1 MLHSAGLMTEPT
13 PPGSRI
19 PAVRLPT
26 DPPQRPVPA
35 GRSALTWVGSL
46 VLAAMLG
53 TLLFVAGYLAA
64 GGSTAAGG
72 CTAPAP
78 AFAALC
84 EAYDN
89 LKQQYVDKLDD
100 TQLVDGAIEGLFKY
114 GVKDPFSG
122 YMTPEQYQQALGSL
136 SGKFSGI
143 GAEMAV
149 KNTVKPTDLAAC
161 TELSQT
167 CVLVVVAPLAD
178 SPAEK
183 AGLLAGDIITAVD
196 GVTVDGTTLQ
206 DEVGK
211 VRGEAG
217 SQVTLTVRRD
227 TRVFDLKITRSEITQ
242 KEVTTRMLDGKIG
255 YIALHAFS
263 PASADQFHDALKL
276 LLADGATSIVFD
288 LRDNPGGYIDAARR
302 IASEFIGSGLI
313 FTQESARDGVKRW
326 ESVSGGLATDPKLR
340 VMVLVNNGSASA
352 SEIVSAALLERH
364 RATIIGQHTYGKNTV
379 QVWTELQN
387 KGGVRVTVSRW
398 FTPDHNSVAPDGVQP
413 QIAVEVPDGTP
424 AERDL
429 YLERAV
435 AELNASAASTPGRLL
450 AA

>member
-1 MLHSAGLMTEPT
+1 MTDETSATDSGQA
-13 PPGSRI
+13 
-19 PAVRLPT
+19 PA
-26 DPPQRPVPA
+26 PVPTLSPEQPTS
-35 GRSALTWVGSL
+35 GRGGAARWVVSL
-46 VLAAMLG
+46 VLASILG

-64 GGSTAAGG
+64 GTSPRSAG
-72 CTAPAP
+72 CAAPAP

-84 EAYDN
+84 EAYDA

-100 TQLVDGAIEGLFKY
+100 TTLAEGAIRGLFEY

-122 YMTPEQYQQALGSL
+122 YMSPKDYQNALGSL
-136 SGKFSGI
+136 AGKFTGI

-149 KNTVKPTDLAAC
+149 KNTVDPTKLDAC
-161 TELSQT
+161 ASLSDT

-196 GVTVDGTTLQ
+196 GASVNGTTLQ
-206 DEVGK
+206 DQVGK
-211 VRGEAG
+211 VRGESG
-217 SQVTLTVRRD
+217 TTVTLTVRRGD
-227 TRVFDLKITRSEITQ
+227 RIFDLKITRAEIIQ
-242 KEVTTRMLDGKIG
+242 REVTTRMLDGKIG

-263 PASADQFHDALKL
+263 PASADQFHEALKKL
-276 LLADGATSIVFD
+276 LDDGATSIIFD
-288 LRDNPGGYIDAARR
+288 LRDDPGGYIDAANR

-313 FTQESARDGVKRW
+313 FSQESSGGEVKRW
-326 ESVSGGLATDPKLR
+326 EAVSGGLYTDPHRPLI
-340 VMVLVNNGSASA
+340 VLVNGGSASA
-352 SEIVSAALLERH
+352 SEIVSAALKERD

-387 KGGVRVTVSRW
+387 KGGVRITISRW

-413 QIAVEVPDGTP
+413 QITIEVPDGTP
-424 AERDL
+424 PDKDL
-429 YLERAV
+429 FLERAIQ
-435 AELNASAASTPGRLL
+435 ELSGPAATVSGLSM